1 MPAALGVLTLVSLFT
16 GFAVIDA
23 PRERVNGGG
32 VDGFA
37 TTQANRQLHL
47 VNAHV
52 YLVQK
57 AVDPPNLVL
66 RLGLSVSRATGSITQ
81 VVGSLEDGTLRQEVI
96 ASPALGLGPS
106 AEAKLSIFRIGSAL
120 LSLDVSAAAML
131 YDRPFPAGG
140 MRYDGMFQVGPG
152 VDFSS
157 RPGQHLALG
166 VRWLHISNGH
176 GLSPRNPMFEGRGLV
191 LRYVFPI

>member
-1 MPAALGVLTLVSLFT
+1 MVSLFT
-16 GFAVIDA
+16 GFAAIDT
-23 PRERVNGGG
+23 PRERINEAG

-37 TTQANRQLHL
+37 PTQANRQLHL

-57 AVDPPNLVL
+57 SVDPLNLAL
-66 RLGLSVSRATGSITQ
+66 RLGVSASHATGNITQ
-81 VVGSLEDGTLRQEVI
+81 IVGSLDEGTLRQEVL
-96 ASPALGLGPS
+96 ASRAWGLGPS
-106 AEAKLSIFRIGSAL
+106 GEAKFSIFRTGSLL

-140 MRYDGMFQVGPG
+140 MRYGGMFQVGPSLG
-152 VDFSS
+152 FSP
-157 RPGQHLALG
+157 RPGQQVTFGA
-166 VRWLHISNGH
+166 RWLHISNGH

-191 LRYVFPI
+191 LRYLVPM